1 MRVLG
6 LDSGGRRIG
15 VAMSDAGE
23 MLASP
28 LLVIEKNSDEEA
40 VTAIVGIVKEHGVG
54 RIIVG
59 MPRHLN
65 GTMGTEAAK
74 VQAFI
79 DYLASKTDVP
89 IETRDEWLSTVAA
102 NRLLRDA
109 GAKPSHRR
117 VDAMAA
123 AFVLQGYL
131 DSKRQDVAGTDQD
144 GNQLLT

>member
-1 MRVLG
+1 MRILG

-23 MLASP
+23 ILASP
-28 LLVIEKNSDEEA
+28 LLVIEKKSDEEA
-40 VTAIVGIVKEHGVG
+40 IATIVGIVRENGVG
-54 RIIVG
+54 QIIVG

-65 GTMGTEAAK
+65 GTFGAEAAK
-74 VQAFI
+74 VQLFI
-79 DYLASKTDVP
+79 DELARKTEVP

-109 GAKPSHRR
+109 GAKTSHRR

-131 DSKRQDVAGTDQD
+131 DSKNQANNADED
-144 GNQLLT
+144 GNIMLT